1 MRARALRASF
11 ALLCAVSVLGSCA
24 SGATTTPPP
33 DSPQS
38 TTVSNPYE
46 DGRRNGVEEL
56 LQKWADALRTNDVDA
71 LEQVVDPAA
80 DPEFLQAQVRRA
92 NDMAAVPFSD
102 WGYELVD
109 EPEIPVPSAIAS
121 PLNAADVWAP
131 SVVLRYAVSGPDAE
145 STRRPVSL
153 VVARR
158 DDEWRIVSDAPVPGT
173 DRTTWRGPWDFG
185 PVIARSVAT
194 AGGTSVVLGHPDQS
208 ALVDAVVAEL
218 PSAVD
223 AVTSFYGDDWPQS
236 ALIFT
241 SGSAA
246 EFAASAGDATA
257 ESDVAAVTVSDA
269 VRQDRPVTGQRVVFG
284 PGAPARLTDVTTRTV
299 LRHELT
305 HVAARSDTVDG
316 SPMWVLEGF
325 ADYSGY
331 RESDIEFARI
341 APTLSAVVA
350 QGGSP
355 TVLPEDSDFSAGG
368 VRTTLA
374 YESAWSVFAF
384 VAATFGEPSQRRLYM
399 QLADGPKTAAETA
412 GGVAS
417 ALGIGM
423 DEFVDQWGSWV
434 LEQSR

>member
-1 MRARALRASF
+1 
-11 ALLCAVSVLGSCA
+11 
-24 SGATTTPPP
+24 
-33 DSPQS
+33 
-38 TTVSNPYE
+38 
-46 DGRRNGVEEL
+46 
-56 LQKWADALRTNDVDA
+56 
-71 LEQVVDPAA
+71 
-80 DPEFLQAQVRRA
+80 
-92 NDMAAVPFSD
+92 
-102 WGYELVD
+102 
-109 EPEIPVPSAIAS
+109 
-121 PLNAADVWAP
+121 
-131 SVVLRYAVSGPDAE
+131 
-145 STRRPVSL
+145 
-153 VVARR
+153 
-158 DDEWRIVSDAPVPGT
+158 
-173 DRTTWRGPWDFG
+173 
-185 PVIARSVAT
+185 
-194 AGGTSVVLGHPDQS
+194 
-208 ALVDAVVAEL
+208 
-218 PSAVD
+218 
-223 AVTSFYGDDWPQS
+223 
-236 ALIFT
+236 
-241 SGSAA
+241 
-246 EFAASAGDATA
+246 
-257 ESDVAAVTVSDA
+257 VTVSDA